1 MYPSDDARRQQTAF
15 QEQARISEEVA
26 ERDRAELRKSGG
38 GLGFIIFMAIV
49 VFFKPIAEYC
59 IDLYNTL
66 SGYAHSLG
74 ALFGL

>member
-1 MYPSDDARRQQTAF
+1 MYPSDDARRQQAAF

-49 VFFKPIAEYC
+49 IFFKPIAVYF

-66 SGYAHSLG
+66 AGYAYSLG